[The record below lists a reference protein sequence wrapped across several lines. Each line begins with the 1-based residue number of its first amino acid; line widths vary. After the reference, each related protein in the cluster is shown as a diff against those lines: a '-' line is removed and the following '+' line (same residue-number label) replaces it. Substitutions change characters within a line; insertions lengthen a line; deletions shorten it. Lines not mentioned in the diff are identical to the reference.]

1 MKPFPSSPLRPR
13 RTPFLAFGALL
24 AVLQAQ
30 PGFAQSPAPT
40 PPAAPAP
47 KPSALNNGSP
57 EEASKYYKELAGK
70 LGFLTPATIETQ
82 ATVKVL
88 LNYLGYP
95 ALTPDE
101 LEFATPEALMA
112 APVQKPVT
120 APLPLAPGSKVSL
133 LADTGFFFA
142 RCNNCQRS
150 VNNGAPDSITTHI
163 NNADTAPYG
172 QFEVVD
178 AGNGQIALKA
188 DTGKFVA
195 RCNNCIIGGR
205 VPDFATVHATD
216 PSAAFARFT
225 PERLPNGKLALKAD
239 TGKYLNRCRQ
249 CSSDTTVPDTV
260 TVNAT
265 QPQTDVTAQW
275 TVVTRTPA
283 PVPAPALR
291 PGELLVSRFFAP
303 KIVNYAVAPE
313 QREIGWRRLVR
324 INARPGSEA
333 QKHFVESAW
342 ILFNHFTKPPTHS
355 PFGGSL
361 TPTQEVKPSPW
372 GDVTVTVP
380 ASKKNGSVNTQ
391 VALVTHC
398 PASNP
403 TCKELT
409 LNSIYW
415 LDFGATENGSKLS
428 YQLDA
433 FFDAGALPGNG
444 QAPYFVPNG
453 CDTCHGALRGNA
465 VLNHLDTDHWM
476 DRLTDGD
483 FPALAKPDAP
493 APLFDAGKDPKSP
506 QYVAAFNI
514 LRRLNQEIATT
525 QQRTNPGAFHLTATQ
540 KWLELHKT
548 SAAPEPDLVKRSI
561 SFFNT
566 GHPLKKDRKPTTGP
580 LNWTTN
586 AEDRELL
593 GLMNK
598 YCYRCHGAIR
608 FDLYS
613 KDMVADQSSP
623 ILDRVAPNPTQ
634 QKILGFR
641 MPADREMPA
650 KDKQR
655 LLELV
660 EKLYDQTH

>member
-1 MKPFPSSPLRPR
+1 
-13 RTPFLAFGALL
+13 
-24 AVLQAQ
+24 
-30 PGFAQSPAPT
+30 
-40 PPAAPAP
+40 
-47 KPSALNNGSP
+47 
-57 EEASKYYKELAGK
+57 
-70 LGFLTPATIETQ
+70 
-82 ATVKVL
+82 
-88 LNYLGYP
+88 
-95 ALTPDE
+95 
-101 LEFATPEALMA
+101 
-112 APVQKPVT
+112 
-120 APLPLAPGSKVSL
+120 
-133 LADTGFFFA
+133 
-142 RCNNCQRS
+142 
-150 VNNGAPDSITTHI
+150 VNNGAPDSVTTHI
-163 NNADTAPYG
+163 LNADNAPYG

-178 AGNGQIALKA
+178 AGNGRIALKS

-195 RCNNCIIGGR
+195 RCNNCIVGGR

-216 PSAAFARFT
+216 PSATFAQFT
-225 PERLPNGKLALKAD
+225 PELLPNGKVALKAD
-239 TGKYLNRCRQ
+239 TGKYLNRCRS
-249 CSSDTTVPDTV
+249 CSTSATVSDTV

-265 QPQTDVTAQW
+265 RPQTDPTAQW
-275 TVVTRTPA
+275 SVVTRTAA
-283 PVPAPALR
+283 PGPSPTLST
-291 PGELLVSRFFAP
+291 GELLVSRFFAP

-313 QREIGWRRLVR
+313 QREVGWRRLVR
-324 INARPGSEA
+324 INARPGSGA

-355 PFGGSL
+355 PFGGGL
-361 TPTQEVKPSPW
+361 PPQP
-372 GDVTVTVP
+372 
-380 ASKKNGSVNTQ
+380 KKNGSVNTQ

-403 TCKELT
+403 ECQELA

-415 LDFGATENGSKLS
+415 MDFGASEKGSTLS

-433 FFDAGALPGNG
+433 FFDAGSLPGSG

-453 CDTCHGALRGNA
+453 CDTCHGSLRGNA

-483 FPALAKPDAP
+483 FPALSKPGAP

-506 QYVAAFNI
+506 QYLAAFDV
-514 LRRLNQEIATT
+514 LRKLNQEVATMQT
-525 QQRTNPGAFHLTATQ
+525 RTNPNAFHLAATQ
-540 KWLELHKT
+540 KWLDMHKT
-548 SAAPEPDLVKRSI
+548 SAAPEADLVKRSI
-561 SFFNT
+561 PFFNA
-566 GHPLKKDRKPTTGP
+566 GHPLKKDRKPTNGP

-613 KDMVADQSSP
+613 KDMVADQASP
-623 ILDRVAPNPTQ
+623 ILDRVDPNPTQ

-641 MPADREMPA
+641 MPADRAMPE
-650 KDKQR
+650 KDRQR